1 MRPLDLISFARLGDL
16 AVSAVLLA
24 GLYATMAYGLGLI
37 YGVLRVVNLAHGGV
51 IMAGA
56 YIGWAMFDRLG
67 IDPYLSIPVVMVV
80 SFALGVAM
88 YQGLVRRLPRGA
100 AGGPASLLLLFGVW
114 LVLRNIAYLVF
125 TGNDRTIR
133 TAYSSRS
140 LAILGSHVSLTRLVV
155 LGLGLA
161 IAIGLHLLLRRTLI
175 GRAIRAVAQNA
186 DSCTLVGIDVERI
199 YTLTFGIGTAL
210 AGVAGVLLATIFSF
224 SPASG
229 SSELLRSFVVVVLG
243 GLGSVFGVVIAALIV
258 ATAEVFAVLILP
270 SYLTSAVGFLLLV
283 LVLVLRPGGL
293 FGQRVLA

>member
-1 MRPLDLISFARLGDL
+1 MSRFVDL

-56 YIGWAMFDRLG
+56 YLSWVLYDRLG
-67 IDPYLSIPVVMVV
+67 IDPYLSIPLVGIA
-80 SFALGVAM
+80 SFGLGVAL
-88 YQGLVRRLPRGA
+88 YRLLVRRLPRGA

-114 LVLRNIAYLVF
+114 LVLRNIAYVLF
-125 TGNDRTIR
+125 KTNDQQIR
-133 TAYSSRS
+133 TSYATSSLS
-140 LAILGSHVSLTRLVV
+140 VLGVHLPLTRLVV
-155 LGLGLA
+155 LCIGLA
-161 IAIGLHLLLRRTLI
+161 IAVALHLLLRRTLI

-186 DSCTLVGIDVERI
+186 DSCTLVGIDVGRV
-199 YTLTFGIGTAL
+199 YSLTFGIGTAL

-224 SPASG
+224 NPTSG

-243 GLGSVFGVVIAALIV
+243 GLGSIYGVGLAALVV
-258 ATAEVFAVLILP
+258 AAAETFAVLIMP
-270 SYLTSAVGFLLLV
+270 SYLTSAVGFVLLV

-293 FGQRVLA
+293 FGQRVLS